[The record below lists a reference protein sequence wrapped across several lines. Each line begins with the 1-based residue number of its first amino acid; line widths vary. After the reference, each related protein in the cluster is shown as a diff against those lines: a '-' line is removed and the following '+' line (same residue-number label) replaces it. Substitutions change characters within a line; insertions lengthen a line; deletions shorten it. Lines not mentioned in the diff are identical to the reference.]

1 MSCNSAIYTTNTS
14 EQALLG
20 GAQIPFGNI
29 VRRFGR
35 FVNVQGSDIVIGDCN
50 CCSNDGN
57 GYYAIDCS
65 VTLEPTAIGN
75 VTAQL
80 YVNGQPYEGALQTG
94 YSAAAGNPVP
104 LSFPAIVRLYGYTN
118 LATLQ
123 IRLGDEG
130 ATVTNMACRV
140 VKL

>member
-1 MSCNSAIYTTNTS
+1 MSCNSAIYTANTS
-14 EQALLG
+14 EQALLA
-20 GAQIPFGNI
+20 GAQIPFGSI
-29 VRRFGR
+29 IRRFGR
-35 FVNVQGSDIVIGDCN
+35 YVNVNGSDIVIGDC
-50 CCSNDGN
+50 CSKDGN

-80 YVNGQPYEGALQTG
+80 YVNGEPYPGALQTG
-94 YSAAAGNPVP
+94 YTAAAGNPVP
-104 LSFPAIVRLYGYTN
+104 LSFPAVVRLYGCCN

-130 ATVTNMACRV
+130 ATVTNMAVRV
-140 VKL
+140 EKL

>member
-1 MSCNSAIYTTNTS
+1 MSCNSAIYTANTS
-14 EQALLG
+14 EQALLA
-20 GAQIPFGNI
+20 GAQIPFGSI
-29 VRRFGR
+29 IRRFGR
-35 FVNVQGSDIVIGDCN
+35 YVNINGSDIVIGDC
-50 CCSNDGN
+50 CSKDGN

-80 YVNGQPYEGALQTG
+80 YVNGKPYPALQTG
-94 YSAAAGNPVP
+94 YAAAAGNPVP
-104 LSFPAIVRLYGYTN
+104 LSFPAVVRLYGCCN

-130 ATVTNMACRV
+130 ATVTNMAVRV
-140 VKL
+140 EKL

>member
-1 MSCNSAIYTTNTS
+1 MSCNSALYMANTS
-14 EQALLG
+14 EQDLAAN
-20 GAQIPFGNI
+20 AQIPFGSI

-35 FVNVQGSDIVIGDCN
+35 FCNVQGSDVVIGDC
-50 CCSNDGN
+50 CSKDGL
-57 GYYAIDCS
+57 GYYSVDCS

-80 YVNGQPYEGALQTG
+80 YVNGEPYPGALQTG
-94 YSAAAGNPVP
+94 YTAAAGNPVP
-104 LSFPAIVRLYGYTN
+104 LSFPAVVRLYGCCN

-130 ATVTNMACRV
+130 ATVTNMAVRV
-140 VKL
+140 EKL

>member
-1 MSCNSAIYTTNTS
+1 MSCNSAIYTANTS

-20 GAQIPFGNI
+20 GAQIPFGTTI
-29 VRRFGR
+29 RRFGR
-35 FVNVQGSDIVIGDCN
+35 YADINGSDIVIGDCCTKN
-50 CCSNDGN
+50 GT
-57 GYYAIDCS
+57 GYYMVDCD
-65 VTLEPTAIGN
+65 VTLEPSAIGN

-80 YVNGQPYEGALQTG
+80 YVNGAPYPGALQTG

-104 LSFPAIVRLYGYTN
+104 LSFHAIVRIFGECS

-123 IRLGDEG
+123 VRLGEED
-130 ATVTNMACRV
+130 ATVTNMGFRV

>member
-1 MSCNSAIYTTNTS
+1 MSCNSAIYTANTS
-14 EQALLG
+14 EQQLLA
-20 GAQIPFGNI
+20 GAQIPFGSI

-35 FVNVQGSDIVIGDCN
+35 YINVNGSDIVIGDC
-50 CCSNDGN
+50 CSKDGN

-80 YVNGQPYEGALQTG
+80 YVNGEPYPGALQTG
-94 YSAAAGNPVP
+94 YTATAGNPVP
-104 LSFPAIVRLYGYTN
+104 LSFPAVVRLYGCCN

-130 ATVTNMACRV
+130 ATVTNMAVRV
-140 VKL
+140 EKL